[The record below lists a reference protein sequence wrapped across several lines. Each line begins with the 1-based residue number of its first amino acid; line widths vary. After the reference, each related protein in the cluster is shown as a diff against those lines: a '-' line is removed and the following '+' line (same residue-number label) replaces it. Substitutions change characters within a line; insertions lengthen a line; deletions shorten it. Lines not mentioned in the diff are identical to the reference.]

1 MSDGTAATDSPEAG
15 PAGGPSSRL
24 GRAATAAAVVAG
36 LLAVWQAVVW
46 LSDVPPFILP
56 GPGRVGATLWTSAPL
71 LAEHALVT
79 ASEVALGLVIGVAL
93 GVETALLLMVSRV
106 ARRVFHPVMVF
117 SQAVPVFALAP
128 LLTLWFGFGLLPKV
142 MMATLIIYF
151 PVASNFYDGLRRT
164 DRGLLDLARTMG
176 GSQARVLFQL
186 RVPSALPALGSGLRL
201 AAVYAPIGAVI
212 SEWVG
217 ASSGLG
223 YLMIYANAR
232 TKIDLMFAA
241 LLVLALMT
249 VALHQAVSWLAR
261 RLTAWAP
268 ESVGG

>member
-1 MSDGTAATDSPEAG
+1 MSDVEAAPDSAAA
-15 PAGGPSSRL
+15 PAGGPAARL
-24 GRAATAAAVVAG
+24 RRAATGTLVVAG
-36 LLAVWQAVVW
+36 LVAVWQAVVW
-46 LSDVPPFILP
+46 ATDVPPFILP
-56 GPGRVGATLWTSAPL
+56 GPVRVGMTLWTSAPL

-79 ASEVALGLVIGVAL
+79 ATEVGLGLVIGVAL
-93 GVETALLLMVSRV
+93 GVETALLLMVSPL

-128 LLTLWFGFGLLPKV
+128 LLTLWFGFGLMPKV
-142 MMATLIIYF
+142 LMATLIIYF

-176 GSQARVLFQL
+176 GSQARVLWHL

-261 RLTAWAP
+261 RLAAWAP
-268 ESVGG
+268 ESVGGA